1 MGSTSVEMT
10 LTQTPT
16 KCITLSFL
24 LQGSPWVSRS
34 ERRDGR
40 NRATGEIGGGGDRVD
55 GKGLLTGL
63 QDKVLAGE
71 NGKGAGVAL
80 AITDVFLPPFLSL
93 LGPPRTSG
101 TSWTP
106 WQRGKDGE

>member
-1 MGSTSVEMT
+1 MEMT
-10 LTQTPT
+10 LTQTPS
-16 KCITLSFL
+16 KCITLSFF

-34 ERRDGR
+34 KRRDGR
-40 NRATGEIGGGGDRVD
+40 NGATGEICGGGDRVD

-71 NGKGAGVAL
+71 NGKAAGVTL
-80 AITDVFLPPFLSL
+80 AITDIFLPPFLSL

-106 WQRGKDGE
+106 WQTGKDGE